1 MGSWCPFDGPRGPLT
16 TIPAS
21 TSTSAQTTLPSTTSA
36 STQSTSATPTNPS
49 TSSTASSTST
59 PPTSTT
65 PSCGF
70 VPNTCQKPLEKN
82 FGRLT
87 TKTYRKFQE
96 ITGVS
101 QDVASLEDMQ
111 LYFFC
116 RQRNEKKCAGLE
128 APCSCSSPPLSALV
142 VI

>member
-1 MGSWCPFDGPRGPLT
+1 MGT
-16 TIPAS
+16 
-21 TSTSAQTTLPSTTSA
+21 
-36 STQSTSATPTNPS
+36 TQSTSAS
-49 TSSTASSTST
+49 
-59 PPTSTT
+59 

-70 VPNTCQKPLEKN
+70 VPKTCQRPLEKN

-128 APCSCSSPPLSALV
+128 APCSCSSPPCVCPGGDPV
-142 VI
+142 VSSLPPTNPPATTSTMATTTSTTT